1 MVSGPKRAPGCLPG
15 TGTQPARW
23 VGYCVAAGLSLTS
36 AMAATNE
43 LSGAEIEGRNIV
55 QHLLAQRPAENFTN
69 SATLRIRDAKR
80 QRSEVPV
87 ELQTFVTE
95 TNWQALYFTRGTNKD
110 HAASLTVIHTEDR
123 PNEYRLANF
132 SRPAGDTNE
141 SITLH
146 GPQAMIP
153 FAGSDFWLAD
163 LGLEFLHWPDQRLL
177 KKELKRSQSCYVLES
192 RNPDANGGYARVV
205 SWMDIDSVRDAGQAA
220 IVLAEAYDAKG
231 KLVKEFEPKGIT
243 KVHGQWQLEE
253 MEIRNAK
260 TGSRTS
266 IKFNRERQP

>member
-1 MVSGPKRAPGCLPG
+1 MIERRAWAVVCWLM
-15 TGTQPARW
+15 
-23 VGYCVAAGLSLTS
+23 AAGV
-36 AMAATNE
+36 AAATNQ
-43 LSGAEIEGRNIV
+43 LSDAEIEGRNIV

-69 SATLRIRDAKR
+69 AGTLRIRDAKR
-80 QRSEVPV
+80 QRTEIQV
-87 ELQTFVTE
+87 ELRTFVTE
-95 TNWQALYFTRGTNKD
+95 TNWQVLYITRGTNKD
-110 HAASLTVIHTEDR
+110 HAASLTVIHTDNQ
-123 PNEYRLANF
+123 PNEYRLVNS
-132 SRPAGDTNE
+132 SRPAGDANGFV
-141 SITLH
+141 TLR
-146 GPQAMIP
+146 GSQAMIP

-163 LGLEFLHWPDQRLL
+163 LGLEFLHWPAQRLL

-192 RNPDANGGYARVV
+192 RNPDPNGGYARVV

-266 IKFNRERQP
+266 IKFKLDSK